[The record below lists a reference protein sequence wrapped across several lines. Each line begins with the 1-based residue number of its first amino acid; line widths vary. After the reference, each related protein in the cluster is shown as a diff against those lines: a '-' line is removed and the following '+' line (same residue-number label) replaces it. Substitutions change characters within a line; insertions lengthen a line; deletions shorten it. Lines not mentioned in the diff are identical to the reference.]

1 MNTCFIIGCHPGLL
15 WFTWSNAA
23 RQTIENLIQGLGTEK
38 KCVIES
44 PTKYGGVLWEENK
57 TLNTRWLST
66 KIMSINNRNSFQ
78 LKWGMYEWILHDGVK
93 QNFAFWCVSCDQRGS
108 SDGFSCHVRSCFK
121 TERWS
126 LNAVGLTRGA
136 NAYTTIKL
144 NAALG
149 SLHMQNLLLF
159 SFIHVWSCKAVDI
172 AAVFWLWATTKAQA
186 IERR

>member
-1 MNTCFIIGCHPGLL
+1 MMVLSKILL
-15 WFTWSNAA
+15 FDVYPVISEGH
-23 RQTIENLIQGLGTEK
+23 QLI
-38 KCVIES
+38 S
-44 PTKYGGVLWEENK
+44 
-57 TLNTRWLST
+57 R
-66 KIMSINNRNSFQ
+66 
-78 LKWGMYEWILHDGVK
+78 
-93 QNFAFWCVSCDQRGS
+93 
-108 SDGFSCHVRSCFK
+108 HVRSYFK

-159 SFIHVWSCKAVDI
+159 SFIHVWSCKAVDM
-172 AAVFWLWATTKAQA
+172 AAVFRLWATTKAQA

>member
-15 WFTWSNAA
+15 WFIWSNAA
-23 RQTIENLIQGLGTEK
+23 RQTIENLIQGLGMEK
-38 KCVIES
+38 KSWSKVQ
-44 PTKYGGVLWEENK
+44 PNMAAFFQEENK

-66 KIMSINNRNSFQ
+66 KMMSVNNRNSFQ
-78 LKWGMYEWILHDGVK
+78 LKWGVYEWILHDGVK

-108 SDGFSCHVRSCFK
+108 SVGFFCHVGSCFK